1 MSGPGA
7 HATLSASGSARWL
20 ACTAAPE
27 LESQYPEEP
36 ASEYAAEGTAAH
48 ALAEYKLNARLLDN
62 EDPDELARIKE
73 SVYYGPEMERCT
85 DAYADFVAETFHAMS
100 KTDAAT
106 KLFTETRVDFSKYV
120 PDGFGTADTVIT
132 NADTLTIIDLKY
144 GKGVAVSA
152 ENNSQLRLYALGAY
166 EEYGWLYEPEKIR
179 MVIFQP
185 RLDRI
190 SEESVAVKDLI
201 AWGRDYVAPR
211 AKAAA
216 TGTGEFAP
224 GDHCRWCKARVQC
237 RARAEAYKKL
247 LVHEFDDPALLTDEE
262 IAEIIPLADKLA
274 QWAKDVY
281 TWAQDEAIKGKK
293 WPGYKLVEGQR
304 RRKITDEE
312 GLLAELRRHR
322 QKLDDIAPRKLLTIG
337 KLEKVVGKKNFAA
350 WADAYVETPAG
361 APTLVPATDKRPEWK
376 SIEDVIDEF

>member
-7 HATLSASGSARWL
+7 HAKLSASGSARWL

-27 LESQYPEEP
+27 LEAQYPEEP

-48 ALAEYKLNARLLDN
+48 ALAEYKLNAWLLNND
-62 EDPDELARIKE
+62 DRDERARIKE
-73 SVYYGPEMERCT
+73 SEYYGPEMERCT
-85 DAYADFVAETFHAMS
+85 DDYADFVAETFHAMR

-106 KLFTETRVDFSKYV
+106 KLFTETRVNFSKYV

-185 RLDRI
+185 RSDRI
-190 SEESVAVKDLI
+190 SEETVTVKELT

-247 LVHEFDDPALLTDEE
+247 LVHEFDDPALLTDDE

-281 TWAQDEAIKGKK
+281 TWAQEEAVRGKK

-361 APTLVPATDKRPEWK
+361 APTLVPESDKRPEWK